1 MTVPSDAGNSV
12 GAVETHVDGLTT
24 RLERGVLWL
33 TLDRP
38 DAGNSFT
45 VAMQQQLVSAFTSAS
60 ADHEI
65 RVVVLTGRGDR
76 HFCTGP
82 DLRDPV
88 LAPDPDRRAG
98 DAARTLRTGSQ
109 RVITAMLECE
119 KPVLCGLNGTAAGGG
134 ANLMLASD
142 LVIAAEHATIIEL
155 FARRGLIPDGGAAY
169 LLTRRLPLNVVKEL
183 VFFGEPLD
191 SSTAHR
197 LGLLNRVVPGPEL
210 HAALTEWAARLAAG
224 PTRAF
229 AATKTLLHR
238 AQDDDRL
245 ASFEL
250 EAHLVEQIAGTAD
263 VTEGVQAFLE
273 RRDPRFGGR

>member
-1 MTVPSDAGNSV
+1 M
-12 GAVETHVDGLTT
+12 ETHIDGLAT
-24 RLERGVLWL
+24 RLEGGVLWL

-45 VAMQQQLVSAFTSAS
+45 AAMQQQLLDAFTTAS
-60 ADHEI
+60 GDHVV

-98 DAARTLRTGSQ
+98 DAARTLRGGSQ

-134 ANLMLASD
+134 ANLVLASD
-142 LVIAAEHATIIEL
+142 LVIAAEHASLVEL

-183 VFFGEPLD
+183 LFFGEPLD
-191 SSTAHR
+191 STTAHR
-197 LGLLNRVVPGPEL
+197 LGLVNRVVPGPDL
-210 HAALTEWAARLAAG
+210 HGALMDWAARLAAG

-229 AATKTLLHR
+229 AASKTLLHR

-250 EAHLVEQIAGTAD
+250 EANLVEQIAGTDD
-263 VTEGVQAFLE
+263 VTEGVKAFLE
-273 RRDPRFGGR
+273 RRDARFRGR

>member
-1 MTVPSDAGNSV
+1 M
-12 GAVETHVDGLTT
+12 ETHSDGLAS
-24 RLERGVLWL
+24 RLDCGILWL

-38 DAGNSFT
+38 EAGNSFT
-45 VAMQQQLVSAFTSAS
+45 AAMQEQLLAAFTTAS
-60 ADHEI
+60 ADHDI

-88 LAPDPDRRAG
+88 LAPDPDRRSG
-98 DAARTLRTGSQ
+98 DAARTLRMGSQ
-109 RVITAMLECE
+109 RVITALLDCE
-119 KPVLCGLNGTAAGGG
+119 KPVICGLNGTAAGGG
-134 ANLMLASD
+134 ANLVLASD
-142 LVIAAEHATIIEL
+142 LVIAAEHATLLEL

-183 VFFGEPLD
+183 VFFGDALD
-191 SSTAHR
+191 AVTAHR
-197 LGLLNRVVPGPEL
+197 LGLVNRVVPGPDL
-210 HAALTEWAARLAAG
+210 HAAVEEWATRLASG

-229 AATKTLLHR
+229 AAAKALLHR

-250 EAHLVEQIAGTAD
+250 EANLVEQIAGTTD
-263 VTEGVQAFLE
+263 VAEGVQAFLE
-273 RRDPRFGGR
+273 RRDPRFRGR